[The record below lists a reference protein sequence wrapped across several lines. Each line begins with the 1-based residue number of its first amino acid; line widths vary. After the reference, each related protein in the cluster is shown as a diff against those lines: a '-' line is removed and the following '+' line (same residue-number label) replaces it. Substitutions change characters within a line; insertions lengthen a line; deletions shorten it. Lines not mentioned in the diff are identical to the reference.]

1 MQNKSFES
9 VKDRLSEIGISDD
22 NAKNF
27 WNTIRTNINTIDE
40 IRSWKDIIENDFE
53 IDSIDKKLIQDAH
66 YLLPNEPWDKNTWK
80 SWTDL
85 LSQKT
90 GLTGKNLFLPLRIA
104 LTGRESGPELAL
116 FILILGREKLLNRL
130 KLHLGQVK

>member
-1 MQNKSFES
+1 M
-9 VKDRLSEIGISDD
+9 
-22 NAKNF
+22 
-27 WNTIRTNINTIDE
+27 
-40 IRSWKDIIENDFE
+40 
-53 IDSIDKKLIQDAH
+53 
-66 YLLPNEPWDKNTWK
+66 LPNEPWDKNTWK